1 MGDKI
6 LTRINIGAKII
17 QTKKVGISMKLSTKG
32 RYGLRVMYFLA
43 IDPEHVNVLSELSK
57 QTGVNAPYMEKI
69 LGILKRKKLVKTVR
83 GANGGYMI
91 ARDPKDITIGEILRA
106 LEGNLYLA
114 DCNSGECTKNCP
126 TKRIFEYIYREINEL
141 LDKKSLYEMVLGE
154 SNNEESI
161 SR

>member
-1 MGDKI
+1 
-6 LTRINIGAKII
+6 
-17 QTKKVGISMKLSTKG
+17 
-32 RYGLRVMYFLA
+32 MYFLA
-43 IDPEHVNVLSELSK
+43 VEPDSVNTLSELSK
-57 QTGVNAPYMEKI
+57 KTGVNAPYMEKI

-83 GANGGYMI
+83 GANGGYTV
-91 ARDPKDITIGEILRA
+91 ARDPKEITIGEILRS

-114 DCNSGECTKNCP
+114 DCNSGICTKSCP
-126 TKRIFEYIYREINEL
+126 TKRIFEYIYREINDL